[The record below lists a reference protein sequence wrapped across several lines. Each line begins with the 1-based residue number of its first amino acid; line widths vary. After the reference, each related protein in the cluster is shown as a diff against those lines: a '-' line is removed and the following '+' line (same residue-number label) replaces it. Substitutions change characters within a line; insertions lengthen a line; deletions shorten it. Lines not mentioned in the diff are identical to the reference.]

1 MVIFMYYNIKT
12 CCAFLTE
19 RAFCCLVTSS
29 ELQQMWVFLDELPS
43 YLKAIIPWKW
53 SQDVFL
59 FLVSL
64 YSIPSCYI
72 LTDREVGG
80 WEWSRN
86 KFPWP
91 LYPPTIT
98 SPPSYHLSGPN
109 RTPILPPLL
118 PQLRLSNVLSWTRH
132 TAIAD
137 TSNLFRRRREASI
150 CDAMLPIGD
159 LLCVASKFIKVHI
172 VGGD

>member
-1 MVIFMYYNIKT
+1 MITFKRKKDCHPGYKELFMFYNIKT

-64 YSIPSCYI
+64 YSTPSCFI

-98 SPPSYHLSGPN
+98 SSPSYHLSSPN
-109 RTPILPPLL
+109 RTPCL
-118 PQLRLSNVLSWTRH
+118 T
-132 TAIAD
+132 
-137 TSNLFRRRREASI
+137 TSLTPVASI
-150 CDAMLPIGD
+150 KRLIMDKTHYD
-159 LLCVASKFIKVHI
+159 SRHQ
-172 VGGD
+172 